1 MIRKMSKRKRGNN
14 DFEEPSS
21 PAWMTTYGDMMTLLL
36 CFFILL
42 LSFANVD
49 EVKFSTA
56 MYFLQGALGIL
67 PEMDSTNESSKIQ
80 KMKEIKLEENVKK
93 IDEISQEMGLQND
106 VTVEITEGGMLIR
119 LGSKIL
125 YKSGSSVLKEESYPV
140 LDVVGET
147 INSGVREVMIGG
159 HTDDIP
165 ISTGKYRSNWELSAE
180 RAISVVKYLVDY
192 VDVDPQKL
200 VAAGYSEYRPL
211 VPNTSPENR
220 AENRRV
226 EFLISW

>member
-1 MIRKMSKRKRGNN
+1 MARKNKKNTA
-14 DFEEPSS
+14 FEEPTS

-36 CFFILL
+36 CFFVLM

-49 EVKFSTA
+49 EEKFSTA

-67 PEMDSTNESSKIQ
+67 PEMDASKENSRLQ
-80 KMKEIKLEENVKK
+80 KMQEIKLEDNVKK
-93 IDEISQEMGLQND
+93 IDEISQEMGLQKEI
-106 VTVEITEGGMLIR
+106 TVEITEGGMLIR

-125 YKSGSSVLKEESYPV
+125 FASGSDRLKKSSYPV
-140 LDVVGET
+140 LKVVGET
-147 INSGVREVMIGG
+147 ISGNLAEVVIGG

-165 ISTGKYRSNWELSAE
+165 ISSGRYPSNWELSAA
-180 RAISVVKYLVDY
+180 RAISVAKFMVDSC
-192 VDVDPQKL
+192 DVDPTKL

-211 VPNTSPENR
+211 VPNTNAENR
-220 AENRRV
+220 QENRRV

>member
-1 MIRKMSKRKRGNN
+1 MAKKNKKENGI
-14 DFEEPSS
+14 EEATS

-36 CFFILL
+36 CFFVLL

-67 PEMDSTNESSKIQ
+67 PDMDSMQENSKLQ
-80 KMKEIKLEENVKK
+80 KMQEIKLEESIKQ
-93 IDEISQEMGLQND
+93 IDEISEKMGLQD
-106 VTVEITEGGMLIR
+106 EITVEITEGGMLIR

-125 YKSGSSVLKEESYPV
+125 FPSGSSLLLKESYPV
-140 LDVVGET
+140 LKVVGSA
-147 INSGVREVMIGG
+147 IRGGVREVIIGG
-159 HTDDIP
+159 HTDNIP
-165 ISTGKYRSNWELSAE
+165 ISKGAFKSNWELSSG
-180 RAISVVKYLVDY
+180 RAISVAKFMIDSVHVDAR
-192 VDVDPQKL
+192 KL
-200 VAAGYSEYRPL
+200 VAAGYSEFRPL
-211 VPNTSPENR
+211 VPNDSKENR

>member
-1 MIRKMSKRKRGNN
+1 MAKKKKQNSG
-14 DFEEPSS
+14 FEEPSS

-36 CFFILL
+36 CFFVLL

-67 PEMDSTNESSKIQ
+67 PDLDATQDNSKLQ
-80 KMKEIKLEENVKK
+80 KMQEIKLEENVKK
-93 IDEISQEMGLQND
+93 IDEISEEMGLQKEI
-106 VTVEITEGGMLIR
+106 TVEITEGGMLIR

-125 YKSGSSVLKEESYPV
+125 FPSGSEILKRESHKVLK
-140 LDVVGET
+140 VVGET
-147 INSGVREVMIGG
+147 ISGNVREVVIGG

-165 ISTGKYRSNWELSAE
+165 ISSRKYQSNWDLSAK
-180 RAISVVKYLVDY
+180 RAISVVSFMVDSCS
-192 VDVDPQKL
+192 VDPAKL
-200 VAAGYSEYRPL
+200 VAAGYSEFRPL
-211 VPNTSPENR
+211 VPNNTAENR
-220 AENRRV
+220 QENRRV

>member
-1 MIRKMSKRKRGNN
+1 MAKKNKEN
-14 DFEEPSS
+14 DMEEASS

-36 CFFILL
+36 CFFVLL

-67 PEMDSTNESSKIQ
+67 PDMDSTHENSKLQ
-80 KMKEIKLEENVKK
+80 KMQEIQLEESVEQIDK
-93 IDEISQEMGLQND
+93 ISEQMGLQD
-106 VTVEITEGGMLIR
+106 EITVEITEGGMLIR

-125 YKSGSSVLKEESYPV
+125 FGSGSSVLKKESFPV
-140 LDVVGET
+140 LKVVGKA
-147 INSGVREVMIGG
+147 IKGGVREVVIGG
-159 HTDDIP
+159 HTDNIP
-165 ISTGKYRSNWELSAE
+165 ISKGAYKTNWELSAA
-180 RAISVVKYLVDY
+180 RAISVAKFVVDSSN
-192 VDVDPQKL
+192 VDPGKL
-200 VAAGYSEYRPL
+200 VAAGYSEFRPI
-211 VPNTSPENR
+211 VPNDSPENR